1 MITYCVIIADMI
13 KSFANRETERVF
25 QREFSRRLPS
35 TIQHRARI
43 KLEVLDAAEVLEDL
57 RIPPSNRLEALSG
70 DRRGQHS
77 IRLNEQWRICFV
89 WREGNAYTVEITD
102 YH

>member
-1 MITYCVIIADMI
+1 MI
-13 KSFANRETERVF
+13 KRFADRETERVF
-25 QREFSRRLPS
+25 QREFSRRLPPP
-35 TIQHRARI
+35 IQHRARI

-77 IRLNEQWRICFV
+77 IRINEQWRICFV
-89 WREGNAYTVEITD
+89 WREGNAHEVGITD